1 MLERLA
7 DGDRHGAQVLGE
19 RFRDAI
25 YPGHGFVER
34 HLARLRQVYT
44 AHERASR
51 RRRQARALA
60 IRARPLGQEAGHARQ
75 ALLVL
80 RLRQRVLHGVD
91 GVVVGEV
98 EFGEVVAF
106 LRLVQDVA
114 LFGRAVEDDV
124 AFLGREL
131 GKRHVKA
138 YTHLAAHL
146 LHEVP
151 HQASPGK
158 HGALVDGFA
167 LVGDQCCLV
176 HAPHGAGSA
185 AGGAGA
191 AAVEG
196 KLFGAGPEEGFSA
209 GRARDRL
216 LGGHR
221 HGGRGVGAAVRARVA
236 AHAAEQ
242 QAQAVQQLGHG
253 AEGAAHAGDARALV
267 QRQGGGDVAH
277 LVDVGA
283 RGLPHAPTRVRGQRL
298 QIATRALCVQNAQG
312 KRAFPAARDA
322 AHAHQLAQR
331 DVDVH
336 VPQVMHARPA
346 HLDMRRAG
354 GRDAGFA
361 GGQVIHGDAFQATVR
376 CFAFHYK
383 ASPGWGAR
391 PDTSGT

>member
-1 MLERLA
+1 MIDHHHRVAVSQQVAHNAEQAVDVGGVQADGGLVQHVEHAGGAIAHGTRQLHALAFAGGQRGACAIERQIAQSQIKQPPRRMLERLA
-7 DGDRHGAQVLGE
+7 DGDRHGAQVLGK
-19 RFRDAI
+19 RLRDAV
-25 YPGHGFVER
+25 YPGHGLVER
-34 HLARLRQVYT
+34 HLARLRQVYP

-80 RLRQRVLHGVD
+80 RFCQRVLHGVD

-106 LRLVQDVA
+106 LRLVQNVA
-114 LFGRAVEDDV
+114 LFGGAVEDDV

-138 YTHLAAHL
+138 YAHLAAHL

-167 LVGDQCCLV
+167 LVGDQRGLV
-176 HAPHGAGSA
+176 HAPHGAGAA

-196 KLFGAGPEEGFSA
+196 KLLGAGPEEGLSA
-209 GRARDRL
+209 GCARDRL

-221 HGGRGVGAAVRARVA
+221 HGERGVGAAVRARVA

-242 QAQAVQQLGHG
+242 QAQAV
-253 AEGAAHAGDARALV
+253 
-267 QRQGGGDVAH
+267 
-277 LVDVGA
+277 
-283 RGLPHAPTRVRGQRL
+283 
-298 QIATRALCVQNAQG
+298 
-312 KRAFPAARDA
+312 
-322 AHAHQLAQR
+322 
-331 DVDVH
+331 
-336 VPQVMHARPA
+336 
-346 HLDMRRAG
+346 
-354 GRDAGFA
+354 
-361 GGQVIHGDAFQATVR
+361 
-376 CFAFHYK
+376 
-383 ASPGWGAR
+383 
-391 PDTSGT
+391 